1 MGTHYDFDL
10 IVIGGGIAGFVSA
23 VTANGLGK
31 RVAIVEKRKVGG
43 NCTNF
48 TCIPSKA
55 LIRVSHVA
63 RELAHLDHLGLQTAP
78 TATLDTSHVMDHIR
92 SVVRRAYEKD
102 LPETFEEMGITVLAG
117 AAAFVDRH
125 KIEVGGSFLTADKF
139 VIATGTRPFI
149 PPIGGLSEIDYL
161 TNENLYELD
170 SLPKSLIILGAG
182 VDGLE
187 YASAFGRLGVATT
200 VVEMATR
207 LLPMADRELV
217 NRLLRTLKSDGITM
231 LTGVKTHKV
240 WEEKGSSVFMFE
252 QGEGRYGEVQ
262 ADRVLVCIGRK
273 PDVEGLA
280 LEKAGVD
287 YTARGIVAD
296 RGLRTS
302 APNIYACGDIV
313 GPYQLASTA
322 EYQGMV
328 AATNAILPVKRKVDY
343 RNNVYVIF
351 TDPPLAYMGLTE
363 EEAHRKYGHKLRV
376 YRFDYGNMR
385 RAMVDGEEA
394 GVAKFLCD
402 GRGRL
407 VGAHILGEGA
417 PEVIHEAQV
426 IRAFNRPLHTLHAA
440 THAYPTY
447 AQALVGR
454 ASQLAYLD
462 KMSGSPL
469 VRAALRLLPGCA
481 NRLSLARERLAET
494 PPAPSLAFKPQAS
507 TIIEAEAFGHGKAC
521 ILHLPPDL
529 LDHDEAPLLE
539 AYKAAAKGPR
549 HMILDF
555 GKVRQING
563 LGTSMLVKLYSRSR
577 MEGRI
582 LSAFGVA
589 QGLRDVLHLTE
600 LDQAVRIY
608 GSKAEALSAAG
619 IIGGQPSPDIR
630 LESDS
635 LVNARHWAKPV
646 ARLKVS
652 QRPREARGLNVTGRG
667 VKTAVNG
674 FGRLWQTIFRL
685 HISDPAIKPE
695 QAIAA
700 LKQNFPGFQP
710 SYNRFFPSSA
720 GIRPGEIVLFDSLT
734 PAGPIS
740 TGVMILYADER
751 SFTFIAPQGHPE
763 CGTVSFSAYEADGQT
778 VAQILGLARAG
789 DPFYEGGFRAIGSRL
804 QSRVW
809 THVLASLAA
818 YLGVPTI
825 IRTEATCIDPHTQW
839 SQIGNVWYNAQIRTL
854 MREPFWWLTAP
865 MRRGRAN
872 KTERT

>member
-1 MGTHYDFDL
+1 MGALYDFDL

-55 LIRVSHVA
+55 LIRVGHVT
-63 RELAHLDHLGLQTAP
+63 RELAHLDHLGLRTAP
-78 TATLDTSHVMDHIR
+78 ATTLDTSHVMAHIR
-92 SVVRRAYEKD
+92 SVVRKAYEKD
-102 LPETFEEMGITVLAG
+102 LPETFEEIGITVLKG

-125 KIEVGGSFLTADKF
+125 KIEFGGSSLTADKF
-139 VIATGTRPFI
+139 VIAAGTRPFI
-149 PPIGGLSEIDYL
+149 PPIEGLSEIDYL
-161 TNENLYELD
+161 TNENIYELD

-200 VVEMATR
+200 VVEMGTR
-207 LLPMADRELV
+207 LLPTVDRELV
-217 NRLLRTLKSDGITM
+217 NRLLQKLKSDGITV

-240 WEEKGSSVFMFE
+240 WKEKGKGVLMFG
-252 QGEGRYGEVQ
+252 QGGGRYGEVQ
-262 ADRVLVCIGRK
+262 ADRILVCIGRK
-273 PDVEGLA
+273 PDVEGLF

-287 YTARGIVAD
+287 HTAKGIITD
-296 RGLRTS
+296 RTLRTS

-313 GPYQLASTA
+313 GPYQIASTA

-328 AATNAILPVKRKVDY
+328 AATNGVLPVKRKVDY

-363 EEAHRKYGHKLRV
+363 EEAHRAYGHKLRV

-385 RAMVDGEEA
+385 RAMVDGEQT

-402 GRGRL
+402 GRGHI
-407 VGAHILGEGA
+407 VGVHILGEGA

-426 IRAFNRPLHTLHAA
+426 IRALNRPLHELHAA

-462 KMSGSPL
+462 KMSSSPL
-469 VRAALRLLPGCA
+469 VGAALRLLPGCA
-481 NRLSLARERLAET
+481 NRLNLTRERLAET
-494 PPAPSLAFKPQAS
+494 PPTLSLAFKAQAS
-507 TIIEAEAFGHGKAC
+507 AIIEAEAFGHGKAC

-529 LDHDEAPLLE
+529 LDHEEAPLLN
-539 AYKAAAKGPR
+539 ASAGAAKDPR
-549 HMILDF
+549 HIILDF
-555 GKVRQING
+555 GKVRQIDG
-563 LGTSMLVKLYSRSR
+563 LGASMLVKLYAFSR
-577 MEGRI
+577 MEGRV

-589 QGLRDVLHLTE
+589 QSLRDVLHVTE
-600 LDQAVRIY
+600 LDQAILIH
-608 GSKAEALSAAG
+608 GSKAGALRAAG
-619 IIGGQPSPDIR
+619 VVVDQAYLEIGT
-630 LESDS
+630 ESDG
-635 LVNARHWAKPV
+635 LVNGGNWAKPV
-646 ARLKVS
+646 AKLKVS
-652 QRPREARGLNVTGRG
+652 HRPREARGLNVSGRG
-667 VKTAVNG
+667 VKSGVNG
-674 FGRLWQTIFRL
+674 FGQLWQKIFRL
-685 HISDPAIKPE
+685 HISDPAVTPG

-700 LKQNFPGFQP
+700 LKQNFPGFQA
-710 SYNRFFPSSA
+710 SRNRFFPSPA

-763 CGTVSFSAYEADGQT
+763 CGMVNFSAYEADGHT
-778 VAQILGLARAG
+778 VTQILGLARAG

-809 THVLASLAA
+809 TYVLTSLAA
-818 YLGVPTI
+818 YLGIPAIV
-825 IRTEATCIDPHTQW
+825 RTEVRCVDPHVRWGQ
-839 SQIGNVWYNAQIRTL
+839 SRNVWYNAQIRTL
-854 MREPFWWLTAP
+854 MREPFWLLTAP
-865 MRRGRAN
+865 MRRGCAE

>member
-1 MGTHYDFDL
+1 MGALYDFDL

-55 LIRVSHVA
+55 LIRVGHVA

-125 KIEVGGSFLTADKF
+125 KIEFGGSFLTADKF

-200 VVEMATR
+200 VVEMGTR

-240 WEEKGSSVFMFE
+240 WEEKGSSVLMFE

-280 LEKAGVD
+280 LEKAGVA
-287 YTARGIVAD
+287 YTVRGIVTD

-328 AATNAILPVKRKVDY
+328 AATNAVLPVKRKVDY

-363 EEAHRKYGHKLRV
+363 EEAHRTYGHKLRV

-402 GRGRL
+402 GRGQL

-417 PEVIHEAQV
+417 PEVIHEAQM
-426 IRAFNRPLHTLHAA
+426 IRAFNRPLRELHAA

-494 PPAPSLAFKPQAS
+494 PPSYPWPSSRRQVRSSRLKRSATARHAS
-507 TIIEAEAFGHGKAC
+507 STSRPICSTMTRRPCWRPVKR
-521 ILHLPPDL
+521 
-529 LDHDEAPLLE
+529 
-539 AYKAAAKGPR
+539 AAKDP
-549 HMILDF
+549 HHIILDF

-608 GSKAEALSAAG
+608 GSRAEALSAAG
-619 IIGGQPSPDIR
+619 IIGGQAFPGNQTGVRQPGECAPLGQTRGQAQGI
-630 LESDS
+630 
-635 LVNARHWAKPV
+635 PT
-646 ARLKVS
+646 
-652 QRPREARGLNVTGRG
+652 PARGEGPQRDRSGREDCG
-667 VKTAVNG
+667 QRVRSVMADDLPPPYQ
-674 FGRLWQTIFRL
+674 RSR
-685 HISDPAIKPE
+685 H
-695 QAIAA
+695 QA
-700 LKQNFPGFQP
+700 G
-710 SYNRFFPSSA
+710 A
-720 GIRPGEIVLFDSLT
+720 G
-734 PAGPIS
+734 
-740 TGVMILYADER
+740 Y
-751 SFTFIAPQGHPE
+751 
-763 CGTVSFSAYEADGQT
+763 C
-778 VAQILGLARAG
+778 
-789 DPFYEGGFRAIGSRL
+789 
-804 QSRVW
+804 
-809 THVLASLAA
+809 
-818 YLGVPTI
+818 
-825 IRTEATCIDPHTQW
+825 RTEAELSGLPAVLQP
-839 SQIGNVWYNAQIRTL
+839 VL
-854 MREPFWWLTAP
+854 PFF
-865 MRRGRAN
+865 RRHPARGDRPL
-872 KTERT
+872 